1 MAAIDKLCFQGYITV
16 LKDCSV
22 CYLVVTAACTSA
34 LLMDGVAGM
43 VSGFVCAHTLP
54 VLYERYQDQVD
65 DFLYNMLGVVQSQ
78 YRKLDTKGI
87 LKGGV
92 SKFRKSD

>member
-1 MAAIDKLCFQGYITV
+1 
-16 LKDCSV
+16 
-22 CYLVVTAACTSA
+22 
-34 LLMDGVAGM
+34 M
-43 VSGFVCAHTLP
+43 VYGFSGFVSAHTLP
-54 VLYERYQDQVD
+54 VLYEKYQDQVD

-78 YRKLDTKGI
+78 YQKLDTKGI

>member
-1 MAAIDKLCFQGYITV
+1 
-16 LKDCSV
+16 
-22 CYLVVTAACTSA
+22 
-34 LLMDGVAGM
+34 
-43 VSGFVCAHTLP
+43 

-78 YRKLDTKGI
+78 YRKLDTKSI